1 MDTLVPTGGG
11 GVVNPPTK
19 NVLRRFKMLADLA
32 DEVVE
37 RHDEINRASRN
48 LFTLRLAQAY
58 VLQDVELPTEAQL
71 TLTEYDRDAIQR
83 AQALFK
89 VLDPEHAYN
98 EDNGDEDEDS
108 FTLKREVIG
117 DRLALLIGS
126 FPRDPVAAP
135 ENFARMLIEHVAAE
149 NVSCVALHTACFE
162 LVATRKAMPSIAAVM
177 DALAEH
183 QTRWARR
190 RDAVFGLA
198 EVTTLRLADLRTV
211 RGKVEA
217 AKRAGALRSAEHAVA
232 FARHDFEKARKEF
245 EKKQTEAG
253 IAEAEVFEAV
263 QRLKDAEEKLRAMQ
277 AAHEESPRRPDAG
290 SQLIEGKTDE
300 L

>member
-117 DRLALLIGS
+117 DQLALLIGS

-135 ENFARMLIEHVAAE
+135 KI
-149 NVSCVALHTACFE
+149 SPAC
-162 LVATRKAMPSIAAVM
+162 
-177 DALAEH
+177 
-183 QTRWARR
+183 
-190 RDAVFGLA
+190 
-198 EVTTLRLADLRTV
+198 
-211 RGKVEA
+211 
-217 AKRAGALRSAEHAVA
+217 
-232 FARHDFEKARKEF
+232 
-245 EKKQTEAG
+245 
-253 IAEAEVFEAV
+253 
-263 QRLKDAEEKLRAMQ
+263 
-277 AAHEESPRRPDAG
+277 
-290 SQLIEGKTDE
+290 
-300 L
+300 